1 MRAVVYEEFGGRAEV
16 REVADPVAP
25 PDGVVIRV
33 EATGMCRSDWHGWM
47 GHDADITV
55 LPHVPGH
62 ELAGVV
68 DSAGPGV
75 SRWRAGDRVMVP
87 FICACGSCR
96 ECTTGNQQV
105 CERQTQPGFTH
116 WGSFAEPG
124 YLPRLVA
131 AIDGLGCD
139 FVRVDHVQVEGR
151 RRETH
156 RAPQPRRGVVLDPRD
171 GILPADFKTMVDYP
185 YAWAGIYRREL
196 DDLLTFPTGLHTA
209 EDRPWIWRLHR
220 LARSYAVVSLAGV
233 FYRRGLAAS
242 LTQIGDERQLHFF
255 DAYDIVLDEAE
266 PRYLP
271 KAARNLCALL
281 AHHVELAD
289 RFTPALRARFDE
301 RARAALA
308 RLPHETLSESL
319 GGLEPERAALL
330 DPYLPGGPRA

>member
-1 MRAVVYEEFGGRAEV
+1 MITLSVVVPVRDGEAYLGDALTSLVRNRTREFETEVVVVDDGSADATPEVVEDFRRDLPGLTVVRNPVPLGLAGARNAGLKLAAGRYV
-16 REVADPVAP
+16 
-25 PDGVVIRV
+25 
-33 EATGMCRSDWHGWM
+33 TFL
-47 GHDADITV
+47 DADDWLV
-55 LPHVPGH
+55 
-62 ELAGVV
+62 
-68 DSAGPGV
+68 
-75 SRWRAGDRVMVP
+75 
-87 FICACGSCR
+87 
-96 ECTTGNQQV
+96 
-105 CERQTQPGFTH
+105 
-116 WGSFAEPG
+116 PG

-266 PRYLP
+266 PRFLP

-289 RFTPALRARFDE
+289 RFTPAVRARFDE

-308 RLPHETLSESL
+308 RLPHEALTEAI

-330 DPYLPGGPRA
+330 GSYLPGPHTTGGPRA